1 MEKAAPEARGVAMT
15 APLSDLLRRHEA
27 EILERWEERLAASG
41 LNGRSGTVEHE
52 RGRHR
57 EAFRGVLAA
66 IDRKSATGALPSAI
80 GMARIELRRP
90 GAERNQ
96 ADAVLA
102 LLVGRE
108 AARDVLA
115 AHVAPDEL
123 PALLLQLDAAF
134 TQVVSLYGQTTCAMC
149 QARQDESRVKV
160 ERHLES
166 VLESSQDA
174 IVLCDLEY
182 DIEHWNPGA
191 EAMFGWP
198 REAMR
203 GASLGRLMPGAEWP
217 RSKREVLT
225 TSLRSEGHVRVP
237 ELALARRDG
246 ATVWVDASYTL
257 VRDPDDRP
265 LGVWILFRDVTEQ
278 RRMLDD
284 RLHAERLALVGAM
297 SSKFAHEIRNPLT
310 SILINLELLRD
321 SMRSQSAP
329 GEDEETL
336 TSIASEVNRIQNV
349 VQDYLR
355 FGRKALPTREPLVLD
370 DLLRR
375 HFGMLAPE
383 LGQRNIALVLDLR
396 AGPAAVDADEDQFW
410 QAVLNLVRNAMAAM
424 AGGGRLT
431 IATSAEAD
439 RVTCLVADTGVG
451 MSPDVQEEMF
461 RPFFSTKPG
470 GTGLGMPF
478 VRQVVAEH
486 GGVLTCR
493 SEVGRGTD
501 FTIALPR
508 VTATNGS
515 RGSDD

>member
-1 MEKAAPEARGVAMT
+1 
-15 APLSDLLRRHEA
+15 
-27 EILERWEERLAASG
+27 
-41 LNGRSGTVEHE
+41 
-52 RGRHR
+52 
-57 EAFRGVLAA
+57 
-66 IDRKSATGALPSAI
+66 
-80 GMARIELRRP
+80 
-90 GAERNQ
+90 
-96 ADAVLA
+96 
-102 LLVGRE
+102 
-108 AARDVLA
+108 
-115 AHVAPDEL
+115 
-123 PALLLQLDAAF
+123 
-134 TQVVSLYGQTTCAMC
+134 
-149 QARQDESRVKV
+149 
-160 ERHLES
+160 
-166 VLESSQDA
+166 
-174 IVLCDLEY
+174 
-182 DIEHWNPGA
+182 
-191 EAMFGWP
+191 
-198 REAMR
+198 
-203 GASLGRLMPGAEWP
+203 
-217 RSKREVLT
+217 
-225 TSLRSEGHVRVP
+225 
-237 ELALARRDG
+237 
-246 ATVWVDASYTL
+246 

-410 QAVLNLVRNAMAAM
+410 QAVLNLVRNAMEAM